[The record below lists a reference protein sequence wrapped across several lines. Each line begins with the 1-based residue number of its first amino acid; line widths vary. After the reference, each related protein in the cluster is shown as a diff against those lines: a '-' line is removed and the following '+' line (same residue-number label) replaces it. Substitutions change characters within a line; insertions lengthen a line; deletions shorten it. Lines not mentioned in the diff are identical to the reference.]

1 MNPDGAQVF
10 CDKSGRVEN
19 GQKIAE
25 NVASALLI
33 RPKGARARGAEG
45 LSAVFFFENAARS

>member
-10 CDKSGRVEN
+10 LDKSGRVEN

-33 RPKGARARGAEG
+33 RPKGAEG